1 MRFFALLNPP
11 AGGENRVV
19 FDGEV
24 LPLASGSIY
33 ELFVADANGH
43 AVLIGVTRSYAG
55 ALMLWD
61 GLTAVHSACH
71 FDFAPE
77 EIVAV
82 DEYAG
87 ADGKYLFGYATRDGT
102 VFYRLIKE

>member
-11 AGGENRVV
+11 PGGENRVV

-24 LPLASGSIY
+24 LPLVSGSIY

-43 AVLIGVTRSYAG
+43 AVLIGVTRSWAV

-71 FDFAPE
+71 FDFSPE
-77 EIVAV
+77 KVATI
-82 DEYAG
+82 DEYKG
-87 ADGKYLFGYATRDGT
+87 ASGTFTLGYATRDST
-102 VFYRLIKE
+102 VYYRLIKE